1 MSAVTDPAATSDP
14 VVGAMGRTADPAA
27 LRVVLLLNNA
37 FTSDSRSW
45 KLATSLTAA
54 GCDVT
59 VVARPAD
66 GQPPVAVRDGYRIVR
81 VAPPQT
87 LRWLQAPGLPPART
101 GDPART
107 GRSATVRTRVRDT
120 LGRAAQAARYL
131 VRARTW
137 AAAIDDAIGGGAVD
151 VWQSEGLVTLPVA
164 LRLRTKRGGK
174 VIYDS
179 RDIHLES
186 ARFALLPDRWRD
198 LLAGRERRWAQSADA
213 VVTVN
218 VPYAEHLER
227 TLGRPMTLVF
237 NGPLPYDPPDPPD
250 RRCHLALGLP
260 ESSQVALILGAVVA
274 HRGIDEAAI
283 AIGEL
288 PEVHLV
294 VIGDGGAKPAIE
306 ARAAALPHAGRI
318 HFLPSRP
325 PDEIPGWTASADV
338 AVIPIQPSTLN
349 HRLVTPTRLFDAMGA
364 GVPVVASDLPGMASI
379 VRETAIGVLVDPTT
393 PESIATGIR
402 EILDAP
408 ADRRAAYRDAC
419 LAAARGP
426 YAWERGVERLLA
438 LYRSA

>member
-1 MSAVTDPAATSDP
+1 MGASTHPAATSAP
-14 VVGAMGRTADPAA
+14 VDGTKARP

-45 KLATSLTAA
+45 KLATSLTAG

-66 GQPPVAVRDGYRIVR
+66 GQPPSETRDGYRLVR

-87 LRWLQAPGLPPART
+87 LRWLPAPGLPPAA
-101 GDPART
+101 GGPAT
-107 GRSATVRTRVRDT
+107 DGRSVGVRTRVRDT

-131 VRARTW
+131 VRARSW
-137 AAAIDDAIGGGAVD
+137 AAAIDHAIGGGPVD

-164 LRLRTKRGGK
+164 LRLRTRRGGK
-174 VIYDS
+174 VVYDS

-186 ARFALLPDRWRD
+186 ARFALLPDRWRG
-198 LLAGRERRWAQSADA
+198 LLAGRERRWAQAADA

-250 RRCHLALGLP
+250 RRCHRALGLP
-260 ESSQVALILGAVVA
+260 ETSQVALILGAVVA

-283 AIGEL
+283 AVGEI
-288 PEVHLV
+288 PGVHLV

-306 ARAAALPHAGRI
+306 ARAAALPHADRI
-318 HFLPSRP
+318 HFLPATT

-379 VRETAIGVLVDPTT
+379 VRETGIGVLVDPTA
-393 PESIATGIR
+393 PEAIAAGIR
-402 EILDAP
+402 EILDASP
-408 ADRRAAYRDAC
+408 DRRAAYRDAC

>member
-1 MSAVTDPAATSDP
+1 VSAKPGSAP
-14 VVGAMGRTADPAA
+14 

-37 FTSDSRSW
+37 FTVDSRSW

-54 GCDVT
+54 GCEVT
-59 VVARPAD
+59 VVARPGDGLPAAD
-66 GQPPVAVRDGYRIVR
+66 ERDGYRIVR

-87 LRWLQAPGLPPART
+87 LGWLPAPGLPRTDARPGT
-101 GDPART
+101 KA
-107 GRSATVRTRVRDT
+107 RSAVARTRVRDT
-120 LGRAAQAARYL
+120 VGRAAQAARYL
-131 VRARTW
+131 VRTRAW
-137 AAAIDDAIGGGAVD
+137 ASAVAAAVGPQPVD
-151 VWQSEGLVTLPVA
+151 IWQSEGLVTLPVA

-186 ARFALLPDRWRD
+186 ARFALLPERWRG
-198 LLAGRERRWAQSADA
+198 LLADRERRWAQAADA

-227 TLGRPMTLVF
+227 TLGRPMTLVY

-250 RRCHLALGLP
+250 RRFHRDLGLP
-260 ESSQVALILGAVVA
+260 SSVKVALILGAVVA

-283 AIGEL
+283 AIGGL
-288 PEVHLV
+288 PDVHLV
-294 VIGDGGAKPAIE
+294 VIGDGGAKAAIQ
-306 ARAAALPHAGRI
+306 ARAASLPHADRI
-318 HFLPSRP
+318 HFLPAAP
-325 PDEIPGWTASADV
+325 PAEILSWTASADV

-349 HRLVTPTRLFDAMGA
+349 HRLTTPTRLFDAMGA
-364 GVPVVASDLPGMASI
+364 GVSVVAADLPGMAGI
-379 VRETAIGVLVDPTT
+379 VRETGVGVLVDPTS
-393 PESIATGIR
+393 PHAIAAGIR
-402 EILDAP
+402 EILDATP
-408 ADRRAAYRDAC
+408 ERRAAYRAAC